1 MKKAILVGINIS
13 NEENFEESMK
23 ELKGLA
29 KACDFK
35 VEGSLTQNLKV
46 PNKKYYIGQ
55 GKIESLKIFAQ
66 EHQVDVIIFNNEL
79 SPLQFKNLEDELG
92 IEVIDRTLL
101 ILNIFSS
108 RAKTKEAKLQVEV
121 ARLNYLLP
129 RLVVTNAN
137 YEQQGGGSLHNKGS
151 GEKQIDIDKRILRQK
166 ISMLEHE
173 LDAIEKNKE
182 TQRKKREKNTIPLVS
197 IVGYTNAGKSTL
209 MNAFIDEYNALNKN
223 KTVFAKD
230 MLFATLDTTT
240 RYIKFKDNKEVLL
253 SDTVGFISKLPTG
266 LIRAFKSTLSEI
278 LNADLIVL
286 VADIS
291 STEILNHIQVTLDTL
306 EEIGVNP
313 ETPIIYVFNK
323 ADKVG
328 LATLPTNDNKLF
340 ISAKNRL
347 NLNLLENE
355 IKKALFSNWKQAKM
369 FIPYENGAVLAYLKS
384 SATIY
389 DIKHLDEGTM
399 LELELSP
406 QDYSKYIDYV
416 WVDDKTS

>member
-173 LDAIEKNKE
+173 LDSIEKNKS

-209 MNAFIDEYNALNKN
+209 MNAFIEEYNSLNKN

-291 STEILNHIQVTLDTL
+291 SNEILNHIQVTLDTL

-389 DIKHLDEGTM
+389 DIKSLDEGTM

-416 WVDDKTS
+416 WVDDKMS

>member
-1 MKKAILVGINIS
+1 MKKAILVGVNIS

-35 VEGSLTQNLKV
+35 VEGTLTQNLKA
-46 PNKKYYIGQ
+46 PNKKFYIGQ
-55 GKIESLKIFAQ
+55 GKIESLKMFAL

-79 SPLQFKNLEDELG
+79 SPLQFKNLEDELN

-137 YEQQGGGSLHNKGS
+137 YEQQAGGSLHNKGS

-173 LDAIEKNKE
+173 LDNLEKNMI
-182 TQRKKREKNTIPLVS
+182 TQRKRREKNTIPLVS

-209 MNAFIDEYNALNKN
+209 MNAFIEEYNSVSKN
-223 KTVFAKD
+223 KTVFTKD

-240 RYIKFKDNKEVLL
+240 RYIKFKDNKEILL

-291 STEILNHIQVTLDTL
+291 SPEILNHIQVTLDTL

-313 ETPIIYVFNK
+313 EIPIIYVFNK

-347 NLNLLENE
+347 NLNLLESE
-355 IKKALFSNWKQAKM
+355 IKKALFSNWKKAKM
-369 FIPYENGAVLAYLKS
+369 FIPYENGSVLSYLKAS
-384 SATIY
+384 STIY
-389 DIKHLDEGTM
+389 SINNLDDGTM

-406 QDYSKYIDYV
+406 YDYNKYIDYV
-416 WVDDKTS
+416 WVDNKS

>member
-1 MKKAILVGINIS
+1 
-13 NEENFEESMK
+13 
-23 ELKGLA
+23 
-29 KACDFK
+29 
-35 VEGSLTQNLKV
+35 
-46 PNKKYYIGQ
+46 
-55 GKIESLKIFAQ
+55 
-66 EHQVDVIIFNNEL
+66 
-79 SPLQFKNLEDELG
+79 
-92 IEVIDRTLL
+92 
-101 ILNIFSS
+101 
-108 RAKTKEAKLQVEV
+108 
-121 ARLNYLLP
+121 
-129 RLVVTNAN
+129 
-137 YEQQGGGSLHNKGS
+137 
-151 GEKQIDIDKRILRQK
+151 
-166 ISMLEHE
+166 
-173 LDAIEKNKE
+173 
-182 TQRKKREKNTIPLVS
+182 
-197 IVGYTNAGKSTL
+197 